1 MLATEVF
8 LLDSVKSSTGIKRFT
23 EGNLTSHLVKFAIP
37 VLLSHFMMILL
48 NTVDM
53 IVVGQRLGEIG
64 TSSVSIGSSVAMF
77 LNAFI
82 GGFSSAAQVIIA
94 MMIGGGKQKKISRFI
109 STVCG
114 FIFAIAIASM
124 LIMLPCTS
132 LMLDLLNTPIEAYK
146 GAHDYALICIFGI
159 VPIYFYHIISAI
171 FRGLGDSKHPLIFIS
186 VACGLNIV
194 LDVVFVLGFNMG
206 VGGAAIATVI
216 AQLVSVVLSVV
227 VLVRKKD
234 AFELTIKLKDFF
246 NWDKQALSKF
256 IKLAIPMAINNSAI
270 QIAGMVINSMT
281 NDFGVTV
288 SAFAGIRANIA
299 TTVDLILGSVA
310 TAGAMIIGQNIAA
323 GKLKRVNGTLIR
335 VGVVSLSVSAL
346 LIILFLACPISIFG
360 IFTKE
365 KNVLEL
371 VYPYLPILIFSL
383 VNAGL
388 RPITRALIDGS
399 GNKRINLIVALL
411 DAIVARIGLAF
422 IFGVLLD
429 WGYMGYWFGTTLAEL
444 VPILIGVVF
453 YFTSVRKKLLK
464 GNTKKEVHYGK

>member
-1 MLATEVF
+1 M
-8 LLDSVKSSTGIKRFT
+8 DSLKKGSEIKRFT

-64 TSSVSIGSSVAMF
+64 TSSVSIGGSVAMF

-82 GGFSSAAQVIIA
+82 GGFSSAMQVIIA
-94 MMIGGGKQKKISRFI
+94 MMIGAERHKQISKFI

-114 FIFAIAIASM
+114 FVFVVAIAS
-124 LIMLPCTS
+124 IFVMLPFTD
-132 LMLDLLNTPIEAYK
+132 LMLDLLNTPSEAYK
-146 GAHDYALICIFGI
+146 GSYEYAIVCVFGI
-159 VPIYFYHIISAI
+159 IPIYFYHIISAI
-171 FRGLGDSKHPLIFIS
+171 FRGLGDSKHPFIFIA
-186 VACGLNIV
+186 VACSLNIV
-194 LDVVFVLGFNMG
+194 LDVVFVLWLDMG
-206 VGGAAIATVI
+206 VGGAAVATVI
-216 AQLVSVVLSVV
+216 AQLVSVVLSVI
-227 VLVRKKD
+227 VLARKKD
-234 AFELTIKLKDFF
+234 AFELTIKIKDFCR
-246 NWDKQALSKF
+246 WDKQELSKF

-299 TTVDLILGSVA
+299 TTVDLILGSIA
-310 TAGAMIIGQNIAA
+310 AAGAMIIGQNIAA

-335 VGVVSLSVSAL
+335 VGVISLSVSAL
-346 LIILFLACPISIFG
+346 LIALFLAFPISIFG

-365 KNVLEL
+365 HSVLEL

-383 VNAGL
+383 VNAGI
-388 RPITRALIDGS
+388 RPVTRALIDGS

-411 DAIVARIGLAF
+411 DAIVARIGLAI
-422 IFGVLLD
+422 IFGVLLE

-444 VPILIGVVF
+444 VPILIGAVF
-453 YFTSVRKKLLK
+453 YFISVRKKLIK
-464 GNTKKEVHYGK
+464 GNIKEEL

>member
-1 MLATEVF
+1 MDDIKKGTE
-8 LLDSVKSSTGIKRFT
+8 IKRFT
-23 EGNLTSHLVKFAIP
+23 EGNLTSHLIRFAIP

-53 IVVGQRLGEIG
+53 IVVGHKLGEVG
-64 TSSVSIGSSVAMF
+64 TSAVSIGGSVAMF

-94 MMIGGGKQKKISRFI
+94 MMIGSGKQKKISKFI
-109 STVCG
+109 STICG
-114 FIFAIAIASM
+114 FIFVIAIASIF
-124 LIMLPCTS
+124 IMLPFMDE
-132 LMLDLLNTPIEAYK
+132 MLGLLNTPSEAYD
-146 GAHDYALICIFGI
+146 GAYSYARICIFGI
-159 VPIYFYHIISAI
+159 IPIYFYHLISAI
-171 FRGLGDSKHPLIFIS
+171 FRGLGDSKHPFVFIFI
-186 VACGLNIV
+186 ACGLNIV
-194 LDVVFVLGFNMG
+194 LDVVFVLWLDMG

-216 AQLVSVVLSVV
+216 AQLVSVVLSIV
-227 VLVRKKD
+227 VLARKRE
-234 AFELTIKLKDFF
+234 AFDLTIKIKDFYS
-246 NWDKQALSKF
+246 WDKDSLLKF

-335 VGVVSLSVSAL
+335 VGAISMSISAL
-346 LIILFLACPISIFG
+346 LILLFALFPVSIFS

-365 KNVLEL
+365 AKVLEL
-371 VYPYLPILIFSL
+371 VKPYLPILIFSL
-383 VNAGL
+383 INAGI
-388 RPITRALIDGS
+388 RPVIRALIDGS
-399 GNKRINLIVALL
+399 GNKKINLIVALL
-411 DAIVARIGLAF
+411 DAIVARIGFAI
-422 IFGVLLD
+422 IFGVLLE

-444 VPILIGVVF
+444 VPILIGVIF
-453 YFTSVRKKLLK
+453 YFVSVRKMSKDYI
-464 GNTKKEVHYGK
+464 KENEHGK

>member
-1 MLATEVF
+1 M
-8 LLDSVKSSTGIKRFT
+8 DSVKKGTEIKRFT

-53 IVVGQRLGEIG
+53 IVVGQKLGEIG
-64 TSSVSIGSSVAMF
+64 TSAVSIGGSVAMF

-94 MMIGGGKQKKISRFI
+94 IMIGGGKQKQISKFI

-114 FIFAIAIASM
+114 FIFVIAIASM
-124 LIMLPCTS
+124 IIMLPCTN
-132 LMLDLLNTPIEAYK
+132 LMLDLLNTPSEAYK
-146 GAHDYALICIFGI
+146 GAYEYALICIFGI
-159 VPIYFYHIISAI
+159 IPIYFYHIISAI

-194 LDVVFVLGFNMG
+194 LDIIFILGLNMG

-216 AQLVSVVLSVV
+216 AQFVSVVLSFI
-227 VLVRKKD
+227 VLARKRE
-234 AFELTIKLKDFF
+234 AFDLTIKFKDFF
-246 NWDKQALSKF
+246 NWDKQALLRF
-256 IKLAIPMAINNSAI
+256 VKLAIPMAINNSAI

-323 GKLKRVNGTLIR
+323 RRLKRVNGTLIR
-335 VGVVSLSVSAL
+335 VGIISLSVSVV
-346 LIILFLACPISIFG
+346 LIILFLAFPVSIFG

-365 KNVLEL
+365 TSVLEL

-383 VNAGL
+383 VNAGI
-388 RPITRALIDGS
+388 RPVTRALIDGS
-399 GNKRINLIVALL
+399 GNRRINLIVALL
-411 DAIVARIGLAF
+411 DAIVARIGLAI
-422 IFGVLLD
+422 IFGVLLK
-429 WGYMGYWFGTTLAEL
+429 WGYMGYWFGVTLAEL
-444 VPILIGVVF
+444 VPIIIGVIF
-453 YFTSVRKKLLK
+453 YFTSVRKIAK
-464 GNTKKEVHYGK
+464 

>member
-1 MLATEVF
+1 MDDIKKGTE
-8 LLDSVKSSTGIKRFT
+8 IKRFT
-23 EGNLTSHLVKFAIP
+23 EGNLTSHLIRFAIP

-53 IVVGQRLGEIG
+53 IVVGHKLGEVG
-64 TSSVSIGSSVAMF
+64 TSAVSIGGSVAMF

-94 MMIGGGKQKKISRFI
+94 MMIGSGKQKKISKFI
-109 STVCG
+109 STICG
-114 FIFAIAIASM
+114 FIFVIAIASIF
-124 LIMLPCTS
+124 IMLPFTDE
-132 LMLDLLNTPIEAYK
+132 MLGLLNTPSEAYD
-146 GAHDYALICIFGI
+146 GAYSYALICIFGI
-159 VPIYFYHIISAI
+159 IPIYFYHLISAI
-171 FRGLGDSKHPLIFIS
+171 FRGLGDSKHPFVFIFI
-186 VACGLNIV
+186 ACGLNIV
-194 LDVVFVLGFNMG
+194 LDVVFVLWLDMS

-216 AQLVSVVLSVV
+216 AQLVSVVLSII
-227 VLVRKKD
+227 VLARKRE
-234 AFELTIKLKDFF
+234 AFDLTIKIKDFYS
-246 NWDKQALSKF
+246 WDKDSLLKF

-335 VGVVSLSVSAL
+335 VGAISMSISAL
-346 LIILFLACPISIFG
+346 LILLFVAFPVSIFS

-365 KNVLEL
+365 AKVLEL
-371 VYPYLPILIFSL
+371 VKPYLPILIFSL
-383 VNAGL
+383 INAGI
-388 RPITRALIDGS
+388 RPMIRALIDGS
-399 GNKRINLIVALL
+399 GNKKINLIVALL
-411 DAIVARIGLAF
+411 DAIVARIGFAI
-422 IFGVLLD
+422 IFGVLLK

-444 VPILIGVVF
+444 VPILIGVIF
-453 YFTSVRKKLLK
+453 YFVSVRKMSKDYI
-464 GNTKKEVHYGK
+464 KENEHGK

>member
-1 MLATEVF
+1 M
-8 LLDSVKSSTGIKRFT
+8 DSVKKGTEIKRFT

-53 IVVGQRLGEIG
+53 IVVGQKLGEIG
-64 TSSVSIGSSVAMF
+64 TSAVSIGGSVAMF

-94 MMIGGGKQKKISRFI
+94 IMIGGGKQKQISKFI

-114 FIFAIAIASM
+114 FIFVIAIASM
-124 LIMLPCTS
+124 IIMLPCTN
-132 LMLDLLNTPIEAYK
+132 LMLDLLNTPSEAYK
-146 GAHDYALICIFGI
+146 GAYGYALICIFGI
-159 VPIYFYHIISAI
+159 IPIYFYHIISAI

-194 LDVVFVLGFNMG
+194 LDVVFVLGLNMG

-216 AQLVSVVLSVV
+216 AQLVSVVLSFI
-227 VLVRKKD
+227 VLARKRE
-234 AFELTIKLKDFF
+234 AFDLTIKFKDFL
-246 NWDKQALSKF
+246 NWDKQALLRF
-256 IKLAIPMAINNSAI
+256 VKLAIPMAINNSAI
-270 QIAGMVINSMT
+270 QIAGMVINAMT

-323 GKLKRVNGTLIR
+323 RRLKRVNGTLIR
-335 VGVVSLSVSAL
+335 VGIISLSVSVV
-346 LIILFLACPISIFG
+346 LIILFLAFPVSIFG

-365 KNVLEL
+365 PSVLEL
-371 VYPYLPILIFSL
+371 VYSYLPILIFSL
-383 VNAGL
+383 ANAGI
-388 RPITRALIDGS
+388 RPVTRALIDGS
-399 GNKRINLIVALL
+399 GNRRINLIVALL
-411 DAIVARIGLAF
+411 DAIVARIGLAI
-422 IFGVLLD
+422 IFGVLLK
-429 WGYMGYWFGTTLAEL
+429 WGYMGYWFGVTLAEL
-444 VPILIGVVF
+444 VPIIIGVIF
-453 YFTSVRKKLLK
+453 YFTSVRKIAK
-464 GNTKKEVHYGK
+464 

>member
-1 MLATEVF
+1 M
-8 LLDSVKSSTGIKRFT
+8 DSVKKGTEIKRFT

-53 IVVGQRLGEIG
+53 IVVGQKLGEIG
-64 TSSVSIGSSVAMF
+64 TSAVSIGGSVAMF

-94 MMIGGGKQKKISRFI
+94 IMIGGGKQKQISKFI

-114 FIFAIAIASM
+114 FIFVIAIASM
-124 LIMLPCTS
+124 IIMLPCTN
-132 LMLDLLNTPIEAYK
+132 LMLDLLNTPSEAYK
-146 GAHDYALICIFGI
+146 GAYEYALICIFGI
-159 VPIYFYHIISAI
+159 IPIYFYHIISAI

-194 LDVVFVLGFNMG
+194 LDIIFILGLNMG

-216 AQLVSVVLSVV
+216 AQFVSVVLSFI
-227 VLVRKKD
+227 VLARKRE
-234 AFELTIKLKDFF
+234 AFDLTIKFKDFL
-246 NWDKQALSKF
+246 NWDKQALLRF
-256 IKLAIPMAINNSAI
+256 VKLAIPMAINNSAI

-288 SAFAGIRANIA
+288 SAFTGIRANIA
-299 TTVDLILGSVA
+299 TTVDLILGSIA

-323 GKLKRVNGTLIR
+323 RRLKRVNGTLIR
-335 VGVVSLSVSAL
+335 VGIISLSVSVV
-346 LIILFLACPISIFG
+346 LIILFLAFPVSIFG

-365 KNVLEL
+365 PSVLEL

-383 VNAGL
+383 VNAGI
-388 RPITRALIDGS
+388 RPVTRALIDGS
-399 GNKRINLIVALL
+399 GNRRINLIVALL
-411 DAIVARIGLAF
+411 DAIVARIGLAI
-422 IFGVLLD
+422 IFGVLLK
-429 WGYMGYWFGTTLAEL
+429 WGYMGYWFGVTLAEL
-444 VPILIGVVF
+444 VPIIIGVIF
-453 YFTSVRKKLLK
+453 YFTSVRKIAK
-464 GNTKKEVHYGK
+464 

>member
-1 MLATEVF
+1 M
-8 LLDSVKSSTGIKRFT
+8 DSVKKGTEIKRFT

-53 IVVGQRLGEIG
+53 IVVGQKLGEIG
-64 TSSVSIGSSVAMF
+64 TSAVSIGGSVAMF

-94 MMIGGGKQKKISRFI
+94 IMIGGGKQKQISKFI

-114 FIFAIAIASM
+114 FIFVIAIASM
-124 LIMLPCTS
+124 IIMLPCTN
-132 LMLDLLNTPIEAYK
+132 LMLDLLNTPSEAYK
-146 GAHDYALICIFGI
+146 GAYEYALICIFGI
-159 VPIYFYHIISAI
+159 IPIYFYHIISAI

-194 LDVVFVLGFNMG
+194 LDIIFILGLNMG

-216 AQLVSVVLSVV
+216 AQFVSVVLSFI
-227 VLVRKKD
+227 VLARKRE
-234 AFELTIKLKDFF
+234 AFDLTIKFKDFL
-246 NWDKQALSKF
+246 NWDKRALLRF
-256 IKLAIPMAINNSAI
+256 VKLAIPMAINNSAI

-288 SAFAGIRANIA
+288 SAFTGIRANIA
-299 TTVDLILGSVA
+299 TTVDLILGSIA

-323 GKLKRVNGTLIR
+323 RRLKRVNGTLIR
-335 VGVVSLSVSAL
+335 VGIISLSVSVV
-346 LIILFLACPISIFG
+346 LIILFLAFPVSIFG

-365 KNVLEL
+365 PSVLEL

-383 VNAGL
+383 VNAGI
-388 RPITRALIDGS
+388 RPVTRALIDGS
-399 GNKRINLIVALL
+399 GNRRINLIVALL
-411 DAIVARIGLAF
+411 DAIVARIGLAI
-422 IFGVLLD
+422 IFGVLLK
-429 WGYMGYWFGTTLAEL
+429 WGYMGYWFGVTLAEL
-444 VPILIGVVF
+444 VPIIIGVIF
-453 YFTSVRKKLLK
+453 YFTSVRKIAK
-464 GNTKKEVHYGK
+464 

>member
-1 MLATEVF
+1 M
-8 LLDSVKSSTGIKRFT
+8 DSVKKGTEIKRFT

-53 IVVGQRLGEIG
+53 IVVGQKLGEIG
-64 TSSVSIGSSVAMF
+64 TSAVSIGGSVAMF

-94 MMIGGGKQKKISRFI
+94 IMIGGGKQKQISKFI

-114 FIFAIAIASM
+114 FIFVIAIASM
-124 LIMLPCTS
+124 IIMLPCTN
-132 LMLDLLNTPIEAYK
+132 LMLDLLNTPSEAYN
-146 GAHDYALICIFGI
+146 GAYEYALICIFGI
-159 VPIYFYHIISAI
+159 IPIYFYHIISAI

-194 LDVVFVLGFNMG
+194 LDIIFILGLNMG

-216 AQLVSVVLSVV
+216 AQFVSVVLSFI
-227 VLVRKKD
+227 VLARKRE
-234 AFELTIKLKDFF
+234 AFDLTIKFKDFL
-246 NWDKQALSKF
+246 NWDKQALLRF
-256 IKLAIPMAINNSAI
+256 VKLAIPMAINNSAI

-323 GKLKRVNGTLIR
+323 RRLKRVNGTLIR
-335 VGVVSLSVSAL
+335 VGIISLSVSVV
-346 LIILFLACPISIFG
+346 LIILFLAFPVSIFG

-365 KNVLEL
+365 PSVLEL

-383 VNAGL
+383 VNAGI
-388 RPITRALIDGS
+388 RPVTRALIDGS
-399 GNKRINLIVALL
+399 GNRRINLIVALL
-411 DAIVARIGLAF
+411 DAVVARIGLAI
-422 IFGVLLD
+422 IFGVLLK
-429 WGYMGYWFGTTLAEL
+429 WGYMGYWFGVTLAEL
-444 VPILIGVVF
+444 VPIIIGVIF
-453 YFTSVRKKLLK
+453 YFTSVRKIAK
-464 GNTKKEVHYGK
+464 